1 MNELSAKLQFF
12 IDLSIIES
20 KIRRRFDARLG
31 INGVGL
37 DDYIILHVL
46 NKARNHQMERV
57 ELAKQVGISTTD
69 LTRKLPKLEKIGLI
83 EREDSPEDIK
93 KSKVRLTNSGKKV
106 HGYATESAEEKALDL
121 FPSKKNTEMEL
132 LVEALNSINGIKS

>member
-46 NKARNHQMERV
+46 NKAKNHQMERA
-57 ELAKQVGISTTD
+57 ELAIQAGISTTD

-83 EREDSPEDIK
+83 EPEDSPVDIK
-93 KSKVRLTNSGKKV
+93 KSKIRLTNSGKKV

-121 FPSKKNTEMEL
+121 FPYKKNTEIEL
-132 LVEALNSINGIKS
+132 LIEALNSINGVK

>member
-1 MNELSAKLQFF
+1 MNELGLKLQFF
-12 IDLSIIES
+12 IDLSIIQS
-20 KIRRRFDARLG
+20 KIKRKFDARLG

-46 NKARNHQMERV
+46 NKARNHQMERA

-83 EREDSPEDIK
+83 ERENSPVDIK
-93 KSKVRLTNSGKKV
+93 KSKVIMTNNGRKV
-106 HGYATESAEEKALDL
+106 HGYATESAQEKAIDL
-121 FPSKKNTEMEL
+121 LPFKMNKEMEVL
-132 LVEALNSINGIKS
+132 IDTLNSLAKIK

>member
-1 MNELSAKLQFF
+1 MNELSTKLQFF
-12 IDLSIIES
+12 IDLSIIQS
-20 KIRRRFDARLG
+20 KVRRRFDSRLG

-37 DDYIILHVL
+37 DDFIILHVL
-46 NKARNHQMERV
+46 NKARNHQMERA

-83 EREDSPEDIK
+83 EREDRPVDIK
-93 KSKVRLTNSGKKV
+93 KSKVILTNSGKKV

-132 LVEALNSINGIKS
+132 LVEALNSINGVK

>member
-1 MNELSAKLQFF
+1 MNELSTKLQFF
-12 IDLSIIES
+12 IDFSIVQS

-37 DDYIILHVL
+37 DDFIVLHVL
-46 NKARNHQMERV
+46 NKARNYQMERA

-83 EREDSPEDIK
+83 EREDSPVDIK

-132 LVEALNSINGIKS
+132 LVEALNSINGVK

>member
-1 MNELSAKLQFF
+1 MNELSTKLQFF
-12 IDLSIIES
+12 IDLSIIQS
-20 KIRRRFDARLG
+20 KVRRRFDSRLG

-37 DDYIILHVL
+37 DDFIILHVL
-46 NKARNHQMERV
+46 NKARSHQMERA

-83 EREDSPEDIK
+83 EREDRPVDIK
-93 KSKVRLTNSGKKV
+93 KSKVILTNSGKKV

-132 LVEALNSINGIKS
+132 LVEALNSINGVK